1 MVSSLIIILR
11 IFKISKNYF
20 PYSPGIFSF
29 HILLEKN
36 GLLGKNLIMK
46 FGNMSQ
52 FAKRLIISI
61 GFLVL
66 IYFLGSVGY
75 MIIED
80 LTFLDALFMT
90 TITITTV
97 GYGLVT
103 DLSVAGT
110 IYTIILIVG
119 GTGTAAYILINI
131 GDFVLSEFLMGRLE
145 KRRNI
150 KMIEKLKDHYIICG
164 LGRVGIEI
172 AYELTSNNIDFLVVD
187 NAEEP
192 LEVCNENNWL
202 CLKGDASN
210 DDVLIE
216 AGIRRAR
223 GLFAA
228 LDTDSENVYVTLSAK
243 SLKPDIFVVAR
254 ATVHET
260 IGKLEKAGADRVVSP
275 QIIGGRR
282 MAAMAL
288 GPSISDFF
296 DTLMQT
302 EEVEMNLAE
311 IEIQPKSKIDGL
323 TISQA
328 GEKFGIDALIISVLE
343 KGERFSVTKASG
355 HTLIKA
361 GNKLIAIGTIDQV
374 KQLED
379 LAS

>member
-1 MVSSLIIILR
+1 MR
-11 IFKISKNYF
+11 NR
-20 PYSPGIFSF
+20 
-29 HILLEKN
+29 
-36 GLLGKNLIMK
+36 
-46 FGNMSQ
+46 SQ
-52 FAKRLIISI
+52 FTKRIIISI
-61 GFLVL
+61 GLLIL
-66 IYFLGSVGY
+66 IYFLGSLGY
-75 MIIED
+75 MVIED
-80 LTFLDALFMT
+80 LSFLDALFMT

-110 IYTIILIVG
+110 IYTIILIIG
-119 GTGTAAYILINI
+119 GTGVAAYILINI

-145 KRRNI
+145 KRRNN
-150 KMIEKLKDHYIICG
+150 KMIARLKNHYIICG
-164 LGRVGIEI
+164 LGRVGMEI
-172 AYELTSNNIDFLVVD
+172 AFELTNNNTDFIVVD

-192 LEVCNENNWL
+192 FEMCNENRWL

-210 DDVLIE
+210 DEVLLE
-216 AGIRRAR
+216 AGIKKAS

-243 SLKPDIFVVAR
+243 SLNPDIFVVAR

-260 IGKLEKAGADRVVSP
+260 ISKLEKAGADRVVSP

-288 GPSISDFF
+288 RPSISDFL
-296 DTLMQT
+296 DTIMQT
-302 EEVEMNLAE
+302 EEAEMKLAE
-311 IEIQPKSKIDGL
+311 IEIQPKSRIDGL

-343 KGERFSVTKASG
+343 KGETISVNKASG
-355 HTLIKA
+355 STLIKS
-361 GNKLIAIGTIDQV
+361 GNKLIAIGTTAQV

-379 LAS
+379 LSR